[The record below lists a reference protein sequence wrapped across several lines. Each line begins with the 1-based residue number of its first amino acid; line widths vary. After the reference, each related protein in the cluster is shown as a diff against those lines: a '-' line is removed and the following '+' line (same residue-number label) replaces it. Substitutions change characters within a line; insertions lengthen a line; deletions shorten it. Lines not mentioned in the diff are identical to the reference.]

1 MSQLQREEGISNIPI
16 KHEKKIKTIKDIGA
30 EVSSLKGYNDLWKKR
45 IKEDNNLKDY
55 LIGLITGDGNKPE
68 LIESPSRELAKVK
81 EPNFIYPV
89 GDPVY
94 IHIHTDEDT
103 KNIIY
108 QAIEPRL
115 VENREVLLTE
125 VEKRVALSIE
135 EPVSFLSLQE
145 KTDYLYKLLEK
156 FIVLDRTSNTT
167 VLRENKNNEKKGLL
181 GKIIT
186 RFQNTR
192 EKIRLDP
199 DTYERLRYEIYC
211 EKIGSSI
218 LEPMIRDVQIEDIH
232 CSGTGP
238 VYISHKIYGTMETSI
253 VLRDM
258 EELNE
263 FVLKLSEIVQKP
275 VSHRDP
281 IQDATMPDGSRINIV
296 FGEDV
301 SKRGS
306 NFTIRK
312 FSVDHIS
319 IVQLI
324 KWGTM
329 SSLMAAYIWMLLEE
343 KMSLWICGETASGKT
358 TTLSAITSFIPESYK
373 VVSIEEVPEVYVPHK
388 NWVREVVRETG
399 NASSEEQGAVSM
411 FQLLKAALRQRPN
424 YIIVGEIRGQE
435 GNIAFQAMQTGHP
448 VIATFHAATIS
459 KLVQRITNYP
469 INIPKT
475 HIDNLNAA
483 IFQSAV
489 NDPETGRYKRR
500 VLTLNEILGYEPLEQ
515 AYNFVE
521 VFTWVP
527 SDDAFEFRG
536 LGTSYLMD
544 SKIAVMR
551 GLPENQINTIY
562 DELFQR
568 AEILEYMILLDI
580 DSYNEVVQNT
590 VWIQRVGVE
599 VAYERYRDMV
609 VKRHGRAILKE
620 VKEKLGI
627 EDAEE

>member
-1 MSQLQREEGISNIPI
+1 MTEVQNYESDNLQV
-16 KHEKKIKTIKDIGA
+16 KHEKKIKTIKDLKAGL
-30 EVSSLKGYNDLWKKR
+30 SSLKGYNDIWKERVENDK
-45 IKEDNNLKDY
+45 NLKDY
-55 LIGLITGDGNKPE
+55 LTKLLTESDINPE
-68 LIESPSRELAKVK
+68 LIESPSRELAKIK
-81 EPNFIYPV
+81 EPNFLYPV
-89 GDPVY
+89 GEPVY
-94 IHIHTDEDT
+94 IHIHTDADT

-108 QAIEPRL
+108 QAVEPRL
-115 VENREVLLTE
+115 IENRERLLDE
-125 VEKRVALSIE
+125 VEKRIALSID
-135 EPVSFLSLQE
+135 EPANFLSLQE
-145 KTDYLYKLLEK
+145 KTDYLYNLLDS
-156 FIVLDRTSNTT
+156 FIIEDKSSNITELKEETPNDR
-167 VLRENKNNEKKGLL
+167 RGII
-181 GKIIT
+181 GKIT
-186 RFQNTR
+186 QRFNKTQ
-192 EKIRLDP
+192 EKIRVDP
-199 DTYERLRYEIYC
+199 DTYERLKYEIYC

-218 LEPMIRDVQIEDIH
+218 LEPMIRDVLIEDIH

-253 VLRDM
+253 ILRNV
-258 EELNE
+258 EELNS
-263 FVLKLSEIVQKP
+263 FVLKLSEIVMKP

-319 IVQLI
+319 VIQLI
-324 KWGTM
+324 KWGTL
-329 SSLMAAYIWMLLEE
+329 SSMMAAYIWILLEE

-358 TTLSAITSFIPESYK
+358 TTLSAITAFIPESYK
-373 VVSIEEVPEVYVPHK
+373 IVSIEEVPEVYVPHK

-500 VLTLNEILGYEPLEQ
+500 ALTINEILGYEPMEQ

-521 VFTWVP
+521 VFTWIP
-527 SDDAFEFRG
+527 SNDSFEFRG

-551 GLPENQINTIY
+551 GLPENMVNKIY

-580 DSYNEVVQNT
+580 VSYNEVVQNI
-590 VWIQRVGVE
+590 VWIQRVGIE
-599 VAYERYRDMV
+599 LAYQRYHDMI
-609 VKRHGRAILKE
+609 VKKFGREIIRE
-620 VKEKLGI
+620 IKEKLGI